1 MTIQAILI
9 PRDSSAPPITIGIIE
24 SASPHLSLGL
34 QVSTTGAYYPVY
46 TPSTGSSIE
55 IGEIQVIYT
64 GASTVNFVLQG
75 SSSDEHK
82 PQIEGLQHIASESMT
97 SQVWWS
103 YVGNTIEWVFE
114 DPPAVGT
121 WVSWEIN
128 PSGTT
133 PPVRVKVVLKRQA

>member
-9 PRDSSAPPITIGIIE
+9 PRDSSAPPITIGITE
-24 SASPHLSLGL
+24 SASPHLALGL
-34 QVSTTGAYYPVY
+34 QSSTTGAYFPVY

-55 IGEIQVIYT
+55 IGEVHVIYT
-64 GASTVNFVLQG
+64 GASAVNFVLQG
-75 SSSDEHK
+75 SPPDDHK
-82 PQIEGLQHIASESMT
+82 MAIEGLQHIASTSMT

-114 DPPAVGT
+114 DPPAVDT
-121 WVSWEIN
+121 WVSWEFN

-133 PPVRVKVVLKRQA
+133 PPVRVKVVLKRQS